1 MKSGSWLDTVF
12 QICRRENMNK
22 KKGMILVMSAAIMLI
37 IGAVYIYKGS
47 ETVDVTTYQIKSEK
61 INDGIRIALLTD
73 LHSTEIDDGNKKLI
87 QQIKDS
93 KPDIIC
99 YSGDMINW
107 SDTNYEVT
115 LELTKNLVEIAPVYY
130 GLGNHEY
137 YKYVK
142 KNRDFM
148 DMFQKAGATMLNNT
162 YETIEIKGN
171 TIDIG
176 CICEAPEQYEKYKPD
191 IVDRMEQSEHFKLL
205 LAHVPELYMGTLNE
219 KDIDLSLAGHAHGG
233 QIRIPY
239 IGGLYSPDQG
249 FLPKLT
255 AGVHEYNKTTLIIS
269 RGLGDHTFVPR
280 INNNPELVI
289 IDISQEKEN
298 Q

>member
-1 MKSGSWLDTVF
+1 
-12 QICRRENMNK
+12 MNK
-22 KKGMILVMSAAIMLI
+22 KKGIILVMSAAIMLV
-37 IGAVYIYKGS
+37 IGAMYIYKGS
-47 ETVDVTTYQIKSEK
+47 KTIDITTYQIKSEK
-61 INDGIRIALLTD
+61 ISNGIRIALLTD
-73 LHSTEIDDGNKKLI
+73 LHSTEIDEGNKNLI
-87 QQIKDS
+87 QSIKDC

-115 LELTKNLVEIAPVYY
+115 LNLTRELVKIAPVYY

-191 IVDRMEQSEHFKLL
+191 IVNQMEQSKNFKLL
-205 LAHVPELYMGTLNE
+205 LAHTPELYMGTLND
-219 KDIDLSLAGHAHGG
+219 KDINLALAGHAHGG

-239 IGGLYSPDQG
+239 IGGLYTPDQG

-255 AGVHEYNKTTLIIS
+255 TGMYEYDKTTLVIS

-289 IDISQEKEN
+289 IDIRQEKEN

>member
-1 MKSGSWLDTVF
+1 MS
-12 QICRRENMNK
+12 NK
-22 KKGMILVMSAAIMLI
+22 KRIIFVVSMAIMVS
-37 IGAVYIYKGS
+37 IGSIYVYKGS
-47 ETVDVTTYQIKSEK
+47 KTIDVTTYQVESSKITSE
-61 INDGIRIALLTD
+61 IRVALLTD
-73 LHSTEIDDGNKKLI
+73 LHSTEIDEGNKNLI
-87 QQIKDS
+87 QSIKDC

-115 LELTKNLVEIAPVYY
+115 LNLTRELVKIAPVYY

-137 YKYVK
+137 YKYVE
-142 KNRDFM
+142 KNRDFI
-148 DMFQKAGATMLNNT
+148 DMFQKAGAIMLNNT
-162 YETIEIKGN
+162 YETVEINGN
-171 TIDIG
+171 IIDIG
-176 CICEAPEQYEKYKPD
+176 CVCEAPEQYEKYKPD

-205 LAHVPELYMGTLNE
+205 LAHAPELYMGTLNE

-239 IGGLYSPDQG
+239 IGGLYTPDQG
-249 FLPKLT
+249 FLPELT
-255 AGVHEYNKTTLIIS
+255 AGMYEYDKTTLIIS

-289 IDISQEKEN
+289 INISQNIVE
-298 Q
+298 

>member
-1 MKSGSWLDTVF
+1 
-12 QICRRENMNK
+12 MNK
-22 KKGMILVMSAAIMLI
+22 KKGIILVMSAAIMLV
-37 IGAVYIYKGS
+37 IGAMYIYKGS
-47 ETVDVTTYQIKSEK
+47 KTIDITTYQIKSEK
-61 INDGIRIALLTD
+61 ISNGIRIALLTD
-73 LHSTEIDDGNKKLI
+73 LHSTEIDEGNKNLI
-87 QQIKDS
+87 QSIKDC

-115 LELTKNLVEIAPVYY
+115 LNLTRELVKIAPVYY

-191 IVDRMEQSEHFKLL
+191 IVNQMEQSKNFKLL
-205 LAHVPELYMGTLNE
+205 LAHAPELYMGTLND
-219 KDIDLSLAGHAHGG
+219 KDINLALAGHAHGG

-239 IGGLYSPDQG
+239 IGGLYTPDQG

-255 AGVHEYNKTTLIIS
+255 TGMYEYDKTTLIIS

-289 IDISQEKEN
+289 IDIRQEKEN